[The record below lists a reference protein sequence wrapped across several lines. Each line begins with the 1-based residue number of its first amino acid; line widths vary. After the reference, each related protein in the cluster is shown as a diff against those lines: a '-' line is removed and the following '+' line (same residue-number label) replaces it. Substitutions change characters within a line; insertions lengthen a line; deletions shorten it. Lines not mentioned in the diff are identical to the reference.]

1 MVHNNYQTFAH
12 AMNAGKL
19 RGHKA
24 TVFGEQFQQ
33 FKRLL
38 IQPMLH
44 SVQPSPYLHY
54 PPTILYN
61 IEPILV
67 MADWQIDSG
76 GDICDQ
82 RHSPSP
88 SIELDLNLSDLMR
101 SPSPS
106 VAKTDSTFFQLS
118 LEACVK
124 VQSSNIEGQT
134 ISSDKINNDNVICRQ
149 GITNTQYGNVTFR

>member
-1 MVHNNYQTFAH
+1 MDAHSVKEHPIMVHNNYQTFAH

-76 GDICDQ
+76 GDMCNQ
-82 RHSPSP
+82 CHSPSP
-88 SIELDLNLSDLMR
+88 SIELDLDLRDLMR

-106 VAKTDSTFFQLS
+106 VAKNGQQFLS
-118 LEACVK
+118 
-124 VQSSNIEGQT
+124 I
-134 ISSDKINNDNVICRQ
+134 VI
-149 GITNTQYGNVTFR
+149 